1 MLPWWTPPPQLKAQ
15 VVVASTKETLEA
27 KHCAFNMAEINTKRA
42 NTKLKAQVVVAS
54 VADPQIFM
62 VIVFRV
68 CYFEVT
74 CRRFQ
79 FSMVANTIF
88 LS

>member
-1 MLPWWTPPPQLKAQ
+1 

-54 VADPQIFM
+54 VVDPQIF
-62 VIVFRV
+62 IGNIGSQH
-68 CYFEVT
+68 CASNID
-74 CRRFQ
+74 CR
-79 FSMVANTIF
+79 
-88 LS
+88 